1 MVPAIDVSCLAS
13 GRSWQCSVRVGD
25 DPGATTHDVTVA
37 AEDLARLAP
46 PGTSAEALVTASFV
60 YLLDREPRESILP
73 RFDLRV
79 ISRYFPS
86 YETEIGRSIS
96 G

>member
-1 MVPAIDVSCLAS
+1 M
-13 GRSWQCSVRVGD
+13 
-25 DPGATTHDVTVA
+25 HEVTVA

-46 PGTSAEALVTASFV
+46 TGTPESLVRASLV

-79 ISRYFPS
+79 ISRYFPG
-86 YETEIGRSIS
+86 YETEIGQSIT